1 MAVIAIGQDRFETED
16 FLRQF
21 YTDNGYSWPMAA
33 LHQEVVDAYEVEVR
47 STKYGIDR
55 NGVIAL
61 KAVYGQSV
69 DDWKAWFDQVL
80 AR

>member
-1 MAVIAIGQDRFETED
+1 
-16 FLRQF
+16 
-21 YTDNGYSWPMAA
+21 MAA